1 MGFIQW
7 CDFRVWTTCSSIC
20 GNKSVGECKPSA
32 RRPVRPASLS
42 STSSGQAGCI
52 VGLLCDSRQPWMFV
66 MRPIIHSIC
75 SVSAESLHC
84 SPTIEPWG
92 AFNPST
98 SRAGRRPFCDIM
110 HSSNTLSE
118 SANQPSLPSW
128 LQLLQVCWWRGCWHG
143 CISARWVGMKEF
155 QRGKQS
161 HHFLFQPADLMSYLY
176 SWCDYSIPLLF
187 NSHYQRDTSVGDPSW
202 IPWPPVFLWGLTLPL
217 QQLHSPLDFPA
228 SIRSCHSAAGGM
240 LLVVPSS
247 LKRTYWIAFFSFSQK
262 PAFGRSVD
270 IIWILGLVCCLV
282 KQP

>member
-161 HHFLFQPADLMSYLY
+161 HHFLFQPADLKGCHTFTADVITVSYY
-176 SWCDYSIPLLF
+176 F
-187 NSHYQRDTSVGDPSW
+187 
-202 IPWPPVFLWGLTLPL
+202 LTLTINVTRLWEILHGSRGLLCFCEDWRCLCSSYTVHSTSQRASGVVIVPL
-217 QQLHSPLDFPA
+217 EE
-228 SIRSCHSAAGGM
+228 
-240 LLVVPSS
+240 
-247 LKRTYWIAFFSFSQK
+247 
-262 PAFGRSVD
+262 
-270 IIWILGLVCCLV
+270 CCLWS
-282 KQP
+282 PALWRGHTG